1 MTMSVKIIIAED
13 EELMRERLCG
23 QLQRVWPEAEIV
35 AQAENGN
42 AAWEA
47 FLEHEPD
54 IVFLDIRMPG
64 MSGMEV
70 AKKIGR
76 GAHLVFITAY
86 DQYALDAFETGAV
99 DYLLK
104 PVQEERLALTITRL
118 KEKLRDKSDR
128 PPPDL
133 SSLLEQLQQMQNS
146 APKAAKAPIER
157 LKWLKASVGKQ
168 IKLIA
173 VEDVLFFQSDTKY
186 TRIVLADFEAL
197 VRTPLK
203 ELVDG
208 LDPEQFWQ
216 IHRSTVVN
224 VKAIAAAERVDAER
238 MQVILKNSPEKLLVS
253 RNFTHLFRE

>member
-1 MTMSVKIIIAED
+1 MTMTVKIVLAED
-13 EELMRERLCG
+13 EELMRERLYG

-76 GAHLVFITAY
+76 GAHVVFITAY
-86 DQYALDAFETGAV
+86 DQYALEAFEAGAV
-99 DYLLK
+99 DYLQK
-104 PVQEERLALTITRL
+104 PVQEDRLTVTIARL
-118 KEKLRDKSDR
+118 KDKLREKSDR
-128 PPPDL
+128 LPPDL
-133 SSLLEQLQQMQNS
+133 STLLEQLQRMQNS
-146 APKAAKAPIER
+146 APGERKPPIER

-186 TRIVLADFEAL
+186 TRVVLADFEAL
-197 VRTPLK
+197 VRTSLK
-203 ELVDG
+203 ELIDG

-216 IHRSTVVN
+216 IHRATVVN

>member
-1 MTMSVKIIIAED
+1 MTVKIIIAED

-23 QLQRVWPEAEIV
+23 QLQRLWPEAALV
-35 AQAENGN
+35 AVAENGN
-42 AAWEA
+42 QAWED

-54 IVFLDIRMPG
+54 VVFLDIRMPG

-76 GAHLVFITAY
+76 GAHVVFITAY
-86 DQYALDAFETGAV
+86 DQYALDAFEAGAV
-99 DYLLK
+99 DYLQK
-104 PVQEERLALTITRL
+104 PVQEDRLALTITRL

-128 PPPDL
+128 SPPDL
-133 SSLLEQLQQMQNS
+133 SSLLAQLQQLQNIAPS
-146 APKAAKAPIER
+146 ATKTVIER

-186 TRIVLADFEAL
+186 TRIVLPEFEAL

-203 ELVDG
+203 ELIDG
-208 LDPEQFWQ
+208 LDTEQFWQ

-224 VKAIAAAERVDAER
+224 VNAIAAAERVDAER